1 MSQEEETPQAQ
12 EPESSDEVA
21 QIEEPTVG
29 EAVEES
35 GDAEDA
41 VETEEIIRPPF
52 ELKTGA
58 RISYGLKKGAVLSI
72 RGNGKIPYE
81 VAIRWAEEKHP
92 EWMLFQALKLAYEQ
106 GDLAVNP

>member
-1 MSQEEETPQAQ
+1 MSQDEETPQAQ
-12 EPESSDEVA
+12 EPEKSEEVA
-21 QIEEPTVG
+21 PTEESPDGKAVEKSDDTEEAV
-29 EAVEES
+29 AVEE
-35 GDAEDA
+35 
-41 VETEEIIRPPF
+41 INRPPF

-58 RISYGLKKGAVLSI
+58 RILYGLKKGTVLSI

-81 VAIRWAEEKHP
+81 VGIRWAEEKHP